1 MPLTLDIGLTLGVLA
16 ACVAALV
23 LTAAPPDAVLCGGLV
38 LLVACGVVPLAGTPG
53 EPGALDGL
61 GNPGLAAVGILF
73 AVAEGLRQTGAVEY
87 AGRQLLGRPA
97 GVASAVLRV
106 TAPAAFVSAF
116 LNNTPVVAAAL
127 PVVSDWAKRHGMSPG
142 KVLMPLSFAAVLG
155 GMCTL
160 IGTSTLLVLNGEL
173 VKLPGPPGTPHG
185 GRHPGLGLF
194 DVTWVG
200 LPCAVLGVAYLSLC
214 ARWLLPDRTPAGEN
228 LRDTREYAV
237 EMTLQ
242 PGSPMVGETVEGAGL
257 RHLPGAYL
265 LEIVRDDHPEPPAAT
280 DDENAPPGAAASPRP
295 AAAAA
300 PHEQVLAAVGPN
312 ERLRA
317 GDRLVFVGAVDSV
330 KDLRRLPG
338 LTPAADQIF
347 KLDAPVQG
355 QGARQLVEAVV
366 SDGYPFLDRTVR
378 ESRFRSHYN
387 AAIIAVAR
395 GGERVVGKIG
405 DIRLR
410 PGDTLLLEAP
420 PGFVKLRRFGKHFFL
435 VSGVADSVPP
445 RFHRAW
451 IARVIL
457 AAMVA
462 AMFFGAPPA
471 VAAALACGAMIF
483 SRCLLVSEARR
494 AVDWS
499 VLITMAAG
507 LGLGAALQSSG
518 TDDYL
523 AHHLTGLAGDD
534 AHWQLATVFLLTAV
548 LANLITAKAAGVL
561 MFGIAVAVAGRLNL
575 EPLPFVIAV
584 MAAASGVFAG
594 PVGFQTNLMVYG
606 PGGYK
611 TSDYLRLG
619 LPLTALVFG
628 VSMAVI
634 PRVWPFEPAAPA
646 PAPPAPPPA
655 AVAGAAFVEA

>member
-1 MPLTLDIGLTLGVLA
+1 MPFTLDIGLTLGTLVACVLA
-16 ACVAALV
+16 LTFT
-23 LTAAPPDAVLCGGLV
+23 TAAPDAVLCGGLA
-38 LLVACGVVPLAGTPG
+38 LLVACGIVSLDA
-53 EPGALDGL
+53 ALDGL
-61 GNPGLAAVGILF
+61 GNPGLAAVGVLF

-87 AGRQLLGRPA
+87 AGRQLLGRPS

-106 TAPAAFVSAF
+106 TAPAAVVSAV

-127 PVVSDWAKRHGMSPG
+127 PVVSDWAKRHGMSPS

-160 IGTSTLLVLNGEL
+160 VGTSTLLVLDGEL
-173 VKLPGPPGTPHG
+173 RKLVGPDGV
-185 GRHPGLGLF
+185 RHPGLELF
-194 DVTWVG
+194 DITWVG
-200 LPCAVLGVAYLSLC
+200 LPCAILGVAYLAFASN
-214 ARWLLPDRTPAGEN
+214 WLLPERTPAGEN

-265 LEIVRDDHPEPPAAT
+265 LEIVRDAPAAET
-280 DDENAPPGAAASPRP
+280 PGAGAPADRPAPEQDGPPGAAAGPPR
-295 AAAAA
+295 AAIVE
-300 PHEQVLAAVGPN
+300 EQVLAAVGPN

-338 LTPAADQIF
+338 LTPAADQTF
-347 KLDAPVQG
+347 KLDAPARG

-378 ESRFRSHYN
+378 ESRFRTQYN

-395 GGERVVGKIG
+395 GGTRVPGKIG

-420 PGFVKLRRFGKHFFL
+420 PGFVTLRRFGEHFFL

-445 RFHRAW
+445 RFHKAW
-451 IARVIL
+451 IARIIL
-457 AAMVA
+457 AAMIA
-462 AMFFGAPPA
+462 AMFFGVAPA
-471 VAAALACGAMIF
+471 LAAAVACGAMIF
-483 SRCLLVSEARR
+483 SRCMLISEARR

-507 LGLGAALQSSG
+507 LGLGAALHSSG

-523 AHHLTGLAGDD
+523 AHYLSGFAG
-534 AHWQLATVFLLTAV
+534 ANARGQLATVFLLTAV

-561 MFGIAVAVAGRLNL
+561 MFGIAVAVADGLNL

-606 PGGYK
+606 PGGYR

-619 LPLTALVFG
+619 LPLTGLVFA

-634 PRVWPFEPAAPA
+634 PLVWPFEPATA
-646 PAPPAPPPA
+646 APPPA
-655 AVAGAAFVEA
+655 AAAKLIP

>member
-1 MPLTLDIGLTLGVLA
+1 MPLTPEIGLTLGVLI

-23 LTAAPPDAVLCGGLV
+23 VTTAAPDAVLCGGLV
-38 LLVACGVVPLAGTPG
+38 LLVACGVVPLDA
-53 EPGALDGL
+53 ALDGL

-87 AGRQLLGRPA
+87 AGRQLLGRPS

-106 TAPAAFVSAF
+106 AVPASVVSAF

-127 PVVSDWAKRHGMSPG
+127 PVVSDWAKRNGMSPS

-160 IGTSTLLVLNGEL
+160 IGTSTLLVLNEL
-173 VKLPGPPGTPHG
+173 LIDLPGG
-185 GRHPGLGLF
+185 GGGLALF
-194 DVTWVG
+194 DISWVG
-200 LPCAVLGVAYLSLC
+200 LPCAVLGVTYLAVASK
-214 ARWLLPDRTPAGEN
+214 WLLPDRVPAGES

-242 PGSPMVGETVEGAGL
+242 PGSPMVGQSVEAAGL

-265 LEIVRDDHPEPPAAT
+265 LEIVRDAPDESAAGAT
-280 DDENAPPGAAASPRP
+280 AGEDAPPGAAAGPP
-295 AAAAA
+295 PPA
-300 PHEQVLAAVGPN
+300 PHVEQVLPAVGPN

-317 GDRLVFVGAVDSV
+317 GDRLVFVGAVDSM

-338 LTPAADQIF
+338 LTPAADQTF
-347 KLDAPVQG
+347 KLDTNVRG

-366 SDGYPFLDRTVR
+366 SDGYPFLNRTVR

-395 GGERVVGKIG
+395 GGQRVVGKIG

-435 VSGVADSVPP
+435 VSGVEDSVPP

-451 IARVIL
+451 IARAIL
-457 AAMVA
+457 VLMVA
-462 AMFFGAPPA
+462 AMALGVPPA
-471 VAAALACGAMIF
+471 VAAAVACGAMIF
-483 SRCLLVSEARR
+483 SRCLLISEARR

-499 VLITMAAG
+499 VLLTMAAG
-507 LGLGAALQSSG
+507 LGLGAALHASG
-518 TDDYL
+518 TDAYL
-523 AHHLTGLAGDD
+523 ARHLTGWAGDSPRG
-534 AHWQLATVFLLTAV
+534 QLAAVFILTAI

-561 MFGIAVAVAGRLNL
+561 MFGIAVAVAGRLGL

-606 PGGYK
+606 PGGYQ

-619 LPLTALVFG
+619 VPLTALVFA
-628 VSMAVI
+628 VAMIVI
-634 PRVWPFEPAAPA
+634 PWVWPFAP
-646 PAPPAPPPA
+646 
-655 AVAGAAFVEA
+655 V

>member
-1 MPLTLDIGLTLGVLA
+1 MPLTFDIGLTLGVLA

-23 LTAAPPDAVLCGGLV
+23 ATAAAPDAVLCGGLV
-38 LLVACGVVPLAGTPG
+38 LLVACGVVPLSGTY
-53 EPGALDGL
+53 ENPGALDGL

-87 AGRQLLGRPA
+87 AGRQLLGRPS
-97 GVASAVLRV
+97 GTASAVFRV
-106 TAPAAFVSAF
+106 AAPAAVVSAF

-127 PVVSDWAKRHGMSPG
+127 PVVSDWAKRHGMSPS

-173 VKLPGPPGTPHG
+173 VKLRTPDGGT
-185 GRHPGLGLF
+185 HPGLELF
-194 DVTWVG
+194 DITWVG
-200 LPCAVLGVAYLSLC
+200 LPCAVLGVAFLAVASK
-214 ARWLLPDRTPAGEN
+214 WLLPDRTPAGAN

-242 PGSPMVGETVEGAGL
+242 PDSPMVGQTVEGAGL

-265 LEIVRDDHPEPPAAT
+265 LEIVRDVPAEPSDGGT
-280 DDENAPPGAAASPRP
+280 DADAPPGAAAGPPPPP
-295 AAAAA
+295 ART
-300 PHEQVLAAVGPN
+300 EQVVAAVGPN

-338 LTPAADQIF
+338 LTPAADQTF
-347 KLDAPVQG
+347 KLDTPSQG

-445 RFHRAW
+445 RFHKAW

-457 AAMVA
+457 AAMVT
-462 AMFFGAPPA
+462 AMFFDVPPA
-471 VAAALACGAMIF
+471 LAAAIACGAMIF
-483 SRCLLVSEARR
+483 TRCLLISEARR

-507 LGLGAALQSSG
+507 LGLGAALQNSG

-523 AHHLTGLAGDD
+523 AHHLTTLAGAN
-534 AHWQLATVFLLTAV
+534 AHAQLAVTFLLTAV

-561 MFGIAVAVAGRLNL
+561 TFGIALAVAEGLNL
-575 EPLPFVIAV
+575 DPLPFVIAV

-619 LPLTALVFG
+619 LPLTALVF
-628 VSMAVI
+628 AVTMLVV
-634 PRVWPFEPAAPA
+634 PQVWPFTPA
-646 PAPPAPPPA
+646 PAATDPPPA
-655 AVAGAAFVEA
+655 VSAAVRY

>member
-1 MPLTLDIGLTLGVLA
+1 MPFTPEIGLTLGTLA
-16 ACVAALV
+16 ACVLALMF
-23 LTAAPPDAVLCGGLV
+23 TAAAPDAVLCGGLT
-38 LLVACGVVPLAGTPG
+38 LLVACNVVPLAD
-53 EPGALDGL
+53 ALEGL
-61 GNPGLAAVGILF
+61 GNPGLAAVGVLF

-106 TAPAAFVSAF
+106 TTPAAIVSAF

-127 PVVSDWAKRHGMSPG
+127 PVVSDWSRRHGISPS

-173 VKLPGPPGTPHG
+173 VKLKEPDGSK
-185 GRHPGLGLF
+185 HPGLELF
-194 DVTWVG
+194 DITWVG
-200 LPCAVLGVAYLSLC
+200 LPCAILGVAYLAIASK
-214 ARWLLPDRTPAGEN
+214 WLLPDRTPAGVN

-265 LEIVRDDHPEPPAAT
+265 LEIVRDAPVEPRAGQT
-280 DDENAPPGAAASPRP
+280 DDDSPPGAAAGPP
-295 AAAAA
+295 
-300 PHEQVLAAVGPN
+300 PKVEHVEQVLAAVGPN

-338 LTPAADQIF
+338 LTPAADQTF
-347 KLDAPVQG
+347 KLDSNVRS

-366 SDGYPFLDRTVR
+366 SDGYPFLNRTVR

-435 VSGVADSVPP
+435 VSGVEDSVPP
-445 RFHRAW
+445 RFHKAW

-462 AMFFGAPPA
+462 AMFFDVAPA
-471 VAAALACGAMIF
+471 LAAAIACGAMIV

-507 LGLGAALQSSG
+507 LGLGAALDSSG

-523 AHHLTGLAGDD
+523 AHHLTTLAGKN
-534 AHWQLATVFLLTAV
+534 AYGQMAVVFALTAV

-561 MFGIAVAVAGRLNL
+561 MFGIAVAVAQGLNL

-584 MAAASGVFAG
+584 MAAASGVFAS

-606 PGGYK
+606 PGGYR

-619 LPLTALVFG
+619 LPLTGLVFA
-628 VSMAVI
+628 VTMLVI
-634 PRVWPFEPAAPA
+634 PWVWPFAAVEPAEE
-646 PAPPAPPPA
+646 PPAPPA
-655 AVAGAAFVEA
+655 AVAAKLVP